1 MSPVSPENGRCLPS
15 QACYLEHQAGASG
28 MGLSSSDQ
36 AVVVEMTKVPL
47 AWNLSGQSPRSGH
60 SWRERATRIPSQF
73 DWPPRCML
81 WMVETKEIIPTD
93 IKPSFWDTEQM
104 KGKLLTTLCEPL
116 VCWSR
121 TDSWER
127 HAVPLGTLCCL
138 TAYLIAQKL
147 P

>member
-1 MSPVSPENGRCLPS
+1 MCLQCPPRMGDVSRHRPAIWNTRQVL
-15 QACYLEHQAGASG
+15 LEWD
-28 MGLSSSDQ
+28 SSSDQ

-47 AWNLSGQSPRSGH
+47 GWNLSGQSPRSGH

-73 DWPPRCML
+73 DSPPRCML
-81 WMVETKEIIPTD
+81 WMVETKENIPTG

-104 KGKLLTTLCEPL
+104 KGKLVTALCEPW
-116 VCWSR
+116 VCWSHA
-121 TDSWER
+121 DSWER